1 MTYFAIFFLQD
12 IEGFVFSPF
21 KCFVSS
27 IIVILTGGLFL
38 ILLTWRSDIKLN
50 CLYQKVALR
59 DASKIL
65 LKDKFHQIFEED
77 VSVQNRVG
85 MVKREGDI
93 EQLDRGLHFVN
104 KKIKYVWDPNL
115 QVSHHFL
122 FFLTYVFPTKIKKML
137 LLAFLHLQ
145 AFSKSTSLFCANV
158 VSVISKFKWALLLY

>member
-1 MTYFAIFFLQD
+1 M
-12 IEGFVFSPF
+12 
-21 KCFVSS
+21 
-27 IIVILTGGLFL
+27 

-115 QVSHHFL
+115 QVSHHF
-122 FFLTYVFPTKIKKML
+122 FFSHVRFSNDNKNDAVALGICAFAGFFKKHIL
-137 LLAFLHLQ
+137 PIFRKC
-145 AFSKSTSLFCANV
+145 SKRS
-158 VSVISKFKWALLLY
+158 FKWAFFVVKAYCFRFRLTPN

>member
-1 MTYFAIFFLQD
+1 M
-12 IEGFVFSPF
+12 
-21 KCFVSS
+21 
-27 IIVILTGGLFL
+27 

-115 QVSHHFL
+115 QVSHHF
-122 FFLTYVFPTKIKKML
+122 FFFSHVRFSNKNKKDAAPGISAFAGFFKKHIPILCKCSKRNFKIQMGPFIVLKAYYFRFRLTP
-137 LLAFLHLQ
+137 
-145 AFSKSTSLFCANV
+145 N
-158 VSVISKFKWALLLY
+158 

>member
-1 MTYFAIFFLQD
+1 M
-12 IEGFVFSPF
+12 
-21 KCFVSS
+21 SS

-122 FFLTYVFPTKIKKML
+122 FFSHVRFSNDNKNDVVALGICAFAGFFIKHILPIFRKCCKR
-137 LLAFLHLQ
+137 
-145 AFSKSTSLFCANV
+145 S
-158 VSVISKFKWALLLY
+158 FKWAFFCIKSLLFPF